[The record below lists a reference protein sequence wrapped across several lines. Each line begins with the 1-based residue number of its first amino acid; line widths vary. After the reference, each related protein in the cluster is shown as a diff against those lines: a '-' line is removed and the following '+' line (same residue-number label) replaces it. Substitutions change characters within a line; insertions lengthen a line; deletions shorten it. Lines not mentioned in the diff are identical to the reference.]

1 MVPGY
6 RGGRVTL
13 TQLRTFLAVAETG
26 SVRSAAERL
35 VVSQPSVSAA
45 VASLERELGVALVAR
60 QGRGLRITPSG
71 AAFAARVRQ
80 SLGLLD
86 SAIRSAQSVEAPGR
100 GTVRVVTVTT
110 AAERLLP
117 PLLAVFRQQ
126 HPAAGVAVQVGNRTM
141 VWEALRDHVADL
153 AIAGRPPVA
162 APLQVLATAPNQL
175 VLVGPPREEGDLPV
189 ATLADRTW
197 LLREA
202 GSGTRD
208 ATDDLLADL
217 GITPPTM
224 ILGSNGAVE
233 QAVVAGLGIALIS
246 LDAVADRIAGGT
258 VAVWPCPGTPL
269 DRPWHLVAH
278 ASGALSATAVL
289 LAKSMTEV
297 PDRFVLTDEGRA
309 ALRG

>member
-1 MVPGY
+1 M
-6 RGGRVTL
+6 TL
-13 TQLRTFLAVAETG
+13 TQLRTFLAVAETA

-35 VVSQPSVSAA
+35 MVSQPSVSAA
-45 VASLERELGVALVAR
+45 VASLEREVGVALVAR
-60 QGRGLRITPSG
+60 QGRGLRITPAG
-71 AAFAARVRQ
+71 AAFAARVRE
-80 SLGLLD
+80 SMGLLD
-86 SAIRSAQSVEAPGR
+86 LAVRSARSVDVPGQ
-100 GTVRVVTVTT
+100 GSVRVVTVTT

-126 HPAAGVAVQVGNRTM
+126 HPDAGVAVQVGNRTM

-153 AIAGRPPVA
+153 AIAGRPPAA
-162 APLQVLATAPNQL
+162 APLRVLATAPNQL
-175 VLVGPPREEGDLPV
+175 VLVGPPVGTGDVPV
-189 ATLADRTW
+189 ATLADQTW

-208 ATDDLLADL
+208 ATDHLLADL
-217 GITPPTM
+217 DIAPPTM

-246 LDAVADRIAGGT
+246 LDAVADRIAAGT

-278 ASGALSATAVL
+278 ASGILSSTAAL
-289 LAKSMTEV
+289 LAQSMTDV
-297 PDRFVLTDEGRA
+297 PDRFVLTAEGRA
-309 ALRG
+309 ALLG

>member
-1 MVPGY
+1 
-6 RGGRVTL
+6 VTL

-26 SVRSAAERL
+26 SVRSAADRL

-60 QGRGLRITPSG
+60 QGRGLRVTPAG
-71 AAFAARVRQ
+71 VAFAGLVRQ

-86 SAIRSAQSVEAPGR
+86 SAVRSARSLEAPGQ
-100 GTVRVVTVTT
+100 GSVRVVTVTT

-117 PLLAVFRQQ
+117 PLLAVFRQE
-126 HPAAGVAVQVGNRTM
+126 HPDAGVIVHVGNRTM

-162 APLQVLATAPNQL
+162 APLHVLATAPNQL
-175 VLVGPPREEGDLPV
+175 VLIGPPLDRDDMPV
-189 ATLADRTW
+189 AALADRTW

-217 GITPPTM
+217 GIAPPTM

-233 QAVVAGLGIALIS
+233 QAVAAGLGIALIS

-258 VAVWPCPGTPL
+258 VAAWPCPGTPL

-278 ASGALSATAVL
+278 ASGSLSPTAVL

-297 PDRFVLTDEGRA
+297 PDRFVLTPEGRS